1 MLTEER
7 FKLIL
12 DILKEKKSVTV
23 NELVEELHISESTV
37 RRDLTSLDK
46 MGKLDRKSVV

>member
-12 DILKEKKSVTV
+12 DILKEKKSITV
-23 NELVEELHISESTV
+23 NELVEELTYFRIYSKK
-37 RRDLTSLDK
+37 RFNIFR
-46 MGKLDRKSVV
+46 